1 MSVPY
6 GLTKYAIRP
15 VEVVPGL
22 RFNKADI
29 PKPHAQGERRA
40 IATFVTSGENS
51 AVVRA
56 TRPGVGSCFVLWSFV
71 RHERGWKQKGEPTCQ
86 GGSADDM
93 EKRDTL
99 ATAIRLMNNSGRTVR
114 E

>member
-29 PKPHAQGERRA
+29 PKAHSQGERRA
-40 IATFVTSGENS
+40 IATFVSFDENS

-56 TRPGVGSCFVLWSFV
+56 TRPGVSSCFVLWSFV
-71 RHERGWKQKGEPTCQ
+71 RHERGWKKEGKPTCQ
-86 GGSADDM
+86 GGGADEM
-93 EKRDTL
+93 ELRDTL
-99 ATAIRLMNNSGRTVR
+99 TTAVGLMNNSGRSVR